1 MATVTLKG
9 NVVNLR
15 GDIPAENSI
24 APDFSFVR
32 DDLSEGKLSEYS
44 GKVKVLLS
52 VPSLDTGVC
61 AIETRTF
68 NQKLASRDV
77 VGIVISKDLP
87 FAMKRF
93 CETENIENV
102 SNASDYRYGD
112 FGINYNVEQVDGPLK
127 GLLARA
133 VWVVDG
139 NDNIFYT
146 ELVPEITTEPD
157 YDKVMEVLDSLSLQK
172 I

>member
-15 GDIPAENSI
+15 GDIPAKNSI
-24 APDFSFVR
+24 APDFSFVK

-61 AIETRTF
+61 ANETRTF

-102 SNASDYRYGD
+102 NNASDYRYGE
-112 FGINYNVEQVDGPLK
+112 FGINYNVEQVDGALK

-139 NDNIFYT
+139 NDNILYT

-157 YDKVMEVLDSLSLQK
+157 YDKVMEVLDSLTL
-172 I
+172 

>member
-15 GDIPAENSI
+15 GDIPAKNSI
-24 APDFSFVR
+24 APDFSFVK

-61 AIETRTF
+61 ALETRTF

-102 SNASDYRYGD
+102 NNASDYRYGE

-139 NDNIFYT
+139 NDNILYT

-157 YDKVMEVLDSLSLQK
+157 YDKVMEVLDSLTL
-172 I
+172 